1 MKKVELYAD
10 NLGRLIV
17 HPWKLSQR
25 RGSRD
30 MKKVELY
37 ADNLGRLIVHPWK
50 LSQRRGSRGP
60 KTLFKY
66 IAFYW
71 TVWWTSLAG
80 IFSFVM

>member
-25 RGSRD
+25 RG
-30 MKKVELY
+30 
-37 ADNLGRLIVHPWK
+37 P
-50 LSQRRGSRGP
+50 RGP
-60 KTLFKY
+60 KTFFKY